1 MMNLNISNARHIKPK
16 GTTNAKTAKEGKE
29 REERRRTLDAER
41 KKRNI
46 KTKKNDVVNDV
57 NEENGN
63 DTDNDAD
70 NNDIDMND
78 GIANEQINESVS
90 ATNRHAGRENVIKTQ
105 YPGLNVSE
113 LHRFRN
119 DQLEFLAD
127 NQVLALIRLFGMNVD
142 QRVIIV
148 STEYTAMMLTDTAYD
163 PLTADLKEDRLLT
176 EDYLHS
182 RKDAL

>member
-1 MMNLNISNARHIKPK
+1 MDTTDTTVIEQMNNVPNDRNA
-16 GTTNAKTAKEGKE
+16 T
-29 REERRRTLDAER
+29 
-41 KKRNI
+41 
-46 KTKKNDVVNDV
+46 
-57 NEENGN
+57 ENN
-63 DTDNDAD
+63 
-70 NNDIDMND
+70 
-78 GIANEQINESVS
+78 